1 MSSSREASSA
11 ARWLPPLES
20 YCERQTVKPPLMS
33 LRANV
38 LFMMVSEVPL
48 SYVISPVCDAGKRY
62 VMFPTFTLRV
72 WAMVTVAV
80 ITNEARNPA

>member
-1 MSSSREASSA
+1 
-11 ARWLPPLES
+11 
-20 YCERQTVKPPLMS
+20 MS

-48 SYVISPVCDAGKRY
+48 SYVISPVCDARKRY
-62 VMFPTFTLRV
+62 VMFPTFTLRI